1 VKTFLCLTP
10 DLVNDTSSFSKL
22 YRPASVPAF
31 CGDEMDRCPKCNK
44 LLMAMSDRKG
54 RTEHRCLKCDN
65 IDPMKASA
73 IKWAEAP
80 LAGPKQSDH

>member
-1 VKTFLCLTP
+1 
-10 DLVNDTSSFSKL
+10 
-22 YRPASVPAF
+22 
-31 CGDEMDRCPKCNK
+31 MDRCPKCNK